1 MLKLSDLLLLV
12 HGEFKVIVHKLH
24 DVPHILG
31 IGFNGM
37 FLEDASVDNMIVSR
51 ITPTNNILVIEV
63 FEDLW
68 SLDNLKHLW
77 YNN

>member
-24 DVPHILG
+24 DVPHTLG

-37 FLEDASVDNMIVSR
+37 FWEDASVDNMIVSR

-63 FEDLW
+63 FEDL
-68 SLDNLKHLW
+68 
-77 YNN
+77 

>member
-24 DVPHILG
+24 DVPHTLG

-51 ITPTNNILVIEV
+51 ITHVNNILVIEV
-63 FEDLW
+63 FEDL
-68 SLDNLKHLW
+68 
-77 YNN
+77 

>member
-1 MLKLSDLLLLV
+1 MLKLNSLLPLV

-24 DVPHILG
+24 DVPHTLG

-51 ITPTNNILVIEV
+51 ITHVNNILVIEV
-63 FEDLW
+63 FEDL
-68 SLDNLKHLW
+68 
-77 YNN
+77 

>member
-24 DVPHILG
+24 DVPHTLG
-31 IGFNGM
+31 GGVNGV
-37 FLEDASVDNMIVSR
+37 FWEDVAVDNMIVSR

-63 FEDLW
+63 FQDL
-68 SLDNLKHLW
+68 
-77 YNN
+77 

>member
-24 DVPHILG
+24 DVPHTLG

-37 FLEDASVDNMIVSR
+37 FLEDASVYNMIVSR

-63 FEDLW
+63 FEDL
-68 SLDNLKHLW
+68 
-77 YNN
+77 